1 MVEVEIKYPAPS
13 EGDFEARI
21 RSFGATFVTE
31 RDESDRY
38 FNAPDRDFRQT
49 DEALRIREVGPAVK
63 LTYKGPKRDLLT
75 KTRTEIE
82 VPLVGEEGAAQS
94 MAQVLT
100 SLGYRQVGSVRK
112 TRRVYGLALA
122 EFEAEI
128 CLDSIAG
135 LGPYVE
141 LEIVA
146 SEEQVDG
153 GAQALLRLAE
163 KLGLSNPE
171 RRSYLQ
177 LVLTRG
183 TPTND

>member
-1 MVEVEIKYPAPS
+1 MVEVEIKYLAPS
-13 EGDFEARI
+13 EGDFERQLG
-21 RSFGATFVTE
+21 SLGAGFVTE
-31 RDESDRY
+31 RQESDRY

-49 DEALRIREVGPAVK
+49 DEALRIREVGSAVK

-82 VPLVGEEGAAQS
+82 VPLVGEEGAAES

-100 SLGYRQVGSVRK
+100 SLGYRPVGSVRK
-112 TRRVYGLALA
+112 SRRVYRLVLA
-122 EFEAEI
+122 EFTAEI

-135 LGPYVE
+135 LGAYVE
-141 LEIVA
+141 LEIVVD
-146 SEEQVDG
+146 EEQVDG
-153 GAQALLRLAE
+153 AREALLRLAE

-177 LVLTRG
+177 LALSQG
-183 TPTND
+183 GADK